1 MRYYYLPCV
10 CTVMWRGVAWRA
22 MDARDGALAGRLDRS
37 IIIHVLLII
46 CFLLHCS
53 RPSFPGNN
61 IQTDVCRDLAQ
72 SRLSLF
78 SWQRNGIATYAAGNT
93 SLVGGCCPSVSS
105 FRFVSRLPLFIAL
118 ALSAF
123 INNKQGPA
131 IYICVSLNL

>member
-22 MDARDGALAGRLDRS
+22 MDARDGRLDRS

-105 FRFVSRLPLFIAL
+105 FRFVSFRAFHYSLLLHCQHSSTTSKGRLFI
-118 ALSAF
+118 
-123 INNKQGPA
+123 
-131 IYICVSLNL
+131 YV